1 MVIVHPVAVQLAQ
14 QQKALIFQ
22 FADAGQALI
31 LLPGAGFALPNILAR
46 LRQFLINLLHIA
58 HQGQELIL
66 PAHETEQLHS
76 FCQVLL
82 GGLGWF

>member
-14 QQKALIFQ
+14 QQKALVFQ
-22 FADAGQALI
+22 LADTGQALI
-31 LLPGAGFALPNILAR
+31 LLPGAGFALLNILTG
-46 LRQFLINLLHIA
+46 LRQFLINLLHVA

-66 PAHETEQLHS
+66 PAHETQQLHS
-76 FCQVLL
+76 LFQVLL